1 MSDQGKESQL
11 IRSDT
16 KHLQIGDHVALSD
29 SGVYATGVI
38 TEALEPDYFRVQ
50 WNDCHVATTHRRHA
64 LALEAVSI
72 A

>member
-1 MSDQGKESQL
+1 M

-16 KHLQIGDHVALSD
+16 KYLQIGDHVALSD

-38 TEALEPDYFRVQ
+38 TEALEPDYVRVQ
-50 WNDCHVATTHRRHA
+50 WSDCRVTTTHRRHA
-64 LALEAVSI
+64 LALEAVNI